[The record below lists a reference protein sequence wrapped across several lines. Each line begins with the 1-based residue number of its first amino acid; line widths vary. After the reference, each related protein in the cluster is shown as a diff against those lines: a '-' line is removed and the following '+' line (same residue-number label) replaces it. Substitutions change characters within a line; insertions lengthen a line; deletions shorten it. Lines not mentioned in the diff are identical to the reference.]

1 MKKLIVLFLFISA
14 TTFSQEIALLKYNG
28 GGDWYAN
35 PTSLPNLI
43 KFCNQT
49 IGTKIKTKNA
59 VVTPSSPD
67 IFSYPYVHATGHGNV
82 VFNPSEIENFI
93 DKPLTPSEWYSV
105 TQEKINDFANATS
118 DHQWIHIDEE
128 RAKKEMPEG
137 KTIAH
142 GYFMVSL
149 LPKLAAQNA
158 EIKNSSRTLNY
169 GSDKVRFINMV
180 KVGSQVRL
188 NRTIISCEK
197 MKNGG
202 FRVVNKCELEI
213 KDENKPAFI
222 AETIS
227 LVFP

>member
-1 MKKLIVLFLFISA
+1 MLTVDV
-14 TTFSQEIALLKYNG
+14 N
-28 GGDWYAN
+28 
-35 PTSLPNLI
+35 
-43 KFCNQT
+43 
-49 IGTKIKTKNA
+49 
-59 VVTPSSPD
+59 
-67 IFSYPYVHATGHGNV
+67 
-82 VFNPSEIENFI
+82 EIESY
-93 DKPLTPSEWYSV
+93 KGKEMGHSEWM
-105 TQEKINDFANATS
+105 TIDQERINQFAEATS
-118 DHQWIHIDEE
+118 DHQWIHVDEE

-142 GYFMVSL
+142 GYYMVSL

-158 EIKNSSRTLNY
+158 EIKNTSRTLNY

-180 KVGSQVRL
+180 KVGSHVRL
-188 NRTIISCEK
+188 NRTIISCEE

-213 KDENKPAFI
+213 KDDTKPAFI

>member
-1 MKKLIVLFLFISA
+1 MVIIQS
-14 TTFSQEIALLKYNG
+14 
-28 GGDWYAN
+28 
-35 PTSLPNLI
+35 
-43 KFCNQT
+43 
-49 IGTKIKTKNA
+49 
-59 VVTPSSPD
+59 
-67 IFSYPYVHATGHGNV
+67 
-82 VFNPSEIENFI
+82 PSEIQDYI
-93 DKPLTPSEWYSV
+93 DKPLTPSDWYHV
-105 TQEKINDFANATS
+105 TQEKINDFADATS

-128 RAKKEMPEG
+128 RARKEMPDG

-142 GYFMVSL
+142 GYYMISL

-158 EIKNSSRTLNY
+158 EIKNTSRTLNY

-180 KVGSQVRL
+180 KVGSHVRL
-188 NRTIISCEK
+188 NRTIISCEE

-213 KDENKPAFI
+213 KDDIKPAFV

>member
-1 MKKLIVLFLFISA
+1 MVIIES
-14 TTFSQEIALLKYNG
+14 
-28 GGDWYAN
+28 
-35 PTSLPNLI
+35 
-43 KFCNQT
+43 
-49 IGTKIKTKNA
+49 
-59 VVTPSSPD
+59 
-67 IFSYPYVHATGHGNV
+67 
-82 VFNPSEIENFI
+82 PSEIKEYI
-93 DKPLTPSEWYSV
+93 DKPLTPSNWYDV

-118 DHQWIHIDEE
+118 DHQWIHIDVE

-158 EIKNSSRTLNY
+158 VIKNSSRTLNY

-213 KDENKPAFI
+213 KDEDKPAFI

>member
-1 MKKLIVLFLFISA
+1 MIIIQS
-14 TTFSQEIALLKYNG
+14 
-28 GGDWYAN
+28 
-35 PTSLPNLI
+35 
-43 KFCNQT
+43 
-49 IGTKIKTKNA
+49 
-59 VVTPSSPD
+59 
-67 IFSYPYVHATGHGNV
+67 
-82 VFNPSEIENFI
+82 PSEIKEYI
-93 DKPLTPSEWYSV
+93 DKPLTPSNWYDV
-105 TQEKINDFANATS
+105 TQEKINDFANATY
-118 DHQWIHIDEE
+118 DHQWIHIDVE

-213 KDENKPAFI
+213 KDEDKPAFI

>member
-1 MKKLIVLFLFISA
+1 MVII
-14 TTFSQEIALLKYNG
+14 N
-28 GGDWYAN
+28 
-35 PTSLPNLI
+35 
-43 KFCNQT
+43 
-49 IGTKIKTKNA
+49 
-59 VVTPSSPD
+59 
-67 IFSYPYVHATGHGNV
+67 
-82 VFNPSEIENFI
+82 NPSEINKFI
-93 DKPLTPSEWYSV
+93 NKPLTPSDWYHV
-105 TQEKINDFANATS
+105 TQDKINKFADATS

-128 RAKKEMPEG
+128 RAIKEMPGG

-158 EIKNSSRTLNY
+158 EIKNTSRTLNY

-180 KVGSQVRL
+180 KAGSQVRL
-188 NRTIISCEK
+188 NRTIISCEE

-213 KDENKPAFI
+213 KDEDKPAFI

>member
-1 MKKLIVLFLFISA
+1 MII
-14 TTFSQEIALLKYNG
+14 IN
-28 GGDWYAN
+28 N
-35 PTSLPNLI
+35 PTEI
-43 KFCNQT
+43 KNY
-49 IGTKIKTKNA
+49 IN
-59 VVTPSSPD
+59 
-67 IFSYPYVHATGHGNV
+67 
-82 VFNPSEIENFI
+82 
-93 DKPLTPSEWYSV
+93 KPLTPSEWYHV
-105 TQEKINDFANATS
+105 TQEKINKFAEATA

-128 RAKKEMPEG
+128 RAKKEMPDG

-142 GYFMVSL
+142 GYYMVSL

-158 EIKNSSRTLNY
+158 VIKNTSKTLNY

-180 KVGSQVRL
+180 KEGSHVRL
-188 NRTIISCEK
+188 NRTIISCEE

-213 KDENKPAFI
+213 KDDIKPAFI

>member
-1 MKKLIVLFLFISA
+1 MVII
-14 TTFSQEIALLKYNG
+14 E
-28 GGDWYAN
+28 
-35 PTSLPNLI
+35 
-43 KFCNQT
+43 
-49 IGTKIKTKNA
+49 
-59 VVTPSSPD
+59 
-67 IFSYPYVHATGHGNV
+67 
-82 VFNPSEIENFI
+82 NPSEIESFI

-180 KVGSQVRL
+180 KEGSYVRL
-188 NRTIISCEK
+188 NRTIISCDK
-197 MKNGG
+197 MNNGG

-213 KDENKPAFI
+213 QGENKPGFI